1 LPSNNQINLEMNR
14 ILFLFIV
21 LCTSITT
28 AQSFKVT
35 KDGFVNEDTN
45 QNFVVIESNG
55 KSQKGMFEA
64 VKSGINK
71 ILLNSEIENI
81 EDKECSTISVLAGY
95 KRNKNSDYKFR
106 YKIEFE
112 FKDNAVKLQIA
123 YIDIISK
130 YSVMYFQKEAGK
142 EYEDNVTF
150 LVKENG
156 KVRIYERD
164 FLEDFSDDIIKETK
178 RAVKQAW

>member
-1 LPSNNQINLEMNR
+1 MDR

-28 AQSFKVT
+28 AQSFKLT

-45 QNFVVIESNG
+45 QDFVVIESNG

-71 ILLNSEIENI
+71 VLLNPKIEKIEEIEY
-81 EDKECSTISVLAGY
+81 STISVIAT
-95 KRNKNSDYKFR
+95 NKIKHSNLSKFR
-106 YKIEFE
+106 YKIEFS
-112 FKDNAVKLQIA
+112 FKDNAIKIQIT
-123 YIDIISK
+123 YIDMIGDK
-130 YSVMYFQKEAGK
+130 TVMYFEKESSE
-142 EYEDNVTF
+142 EYDKNVSF
-150 LVKENG
+150 FVKENG
-156 KVRIYERD
+156 KVRNYEREL
-164 FLEDFSDDIIKETK
+164 LEDFSDDIIKETK

>member
-1 LPSNNQINLEMNR
+1 MNR

-95 KRNKNSDYKFR
+95 KR
-106 YKIEFE
+106 
-112 FKDNAVKLQIA
+112 
-123 YIDIISK
+123 
-130 YSVMYFQKEAGK
+130 
-142 EYEDNVTF
+142 
-150 LVKENG
+150 
-156 KVRIYERD
+156 
-164 FLEDFSDDIIKETK
+164 
-178 RAVKQAW
+178 